1 MKKTSKKVIAVTLS
15 ASMLLGGSM
24 TAMAATTN
32 PDISQREI
40 DHKTAA
46 KNIAAQGMVLM
57 ENKNNSLPIS
67 AKKGTRVALFGQGVY
82 NTIKGGTGSGA
93 VNQRDNVTIQQGF
106 ENAGYD
112 IVDTDLIDQMQALW
126 RQDGGGSGGGM
137 FSSNWVNERSYA
149 DVDGALEK
157 VDAAAEQTDTAI
169 YVISRNSGEFRDRT
183 ATSYHICCKH
193 SIFFIRNFHAARY
206 RSNHTTDQ

>member
-67 AKKGTRVALFGQGVY
+67 AKKGTKVALFGQGVY

-93 VNQRDNVTIQQGF
+93 VNQRDNVTVLPQLSVI
-106 ENAGYD
+106 
-112 IVDTDLIDQMQALW
+112 I
-126 RQDGGGSGGGM
+126 
-137 FSSNWVNERSYA
+137 
-149 DVDGALEK
+149 
-157 VDAAAEQTDTAI
+157 
-169 YVISRNSGEFRDRT
+169 VISHVPQLCFKQLP
-183 ATSYHICCKH
+183 ATSSIHCTFYH
-193 SIFFIRNFHAARY
+193 F
-206 RSNHTTDQ
+206 

>member
-67 AKKGTRVALFGQGVY
+67 AKKGT
-82 NTIKGGTGSGA
+82 
-93 VNQRDNVTIQQGF
+93 
-106 ENAGYD
+106 
-112 IVDTDLIDQMQALW
+112 
-126 RQDGGGSGGGM
+126 
-137 FSSNWVNERSYA
+137 
-149 DVDGALEK
+149 K
-157 VDAAAEQTDTAI
+157 VDC
-169 YVISRNSGEFRDRT
+169 SDRV
-183 ATSYHICCKH
+183 
-193 SIFFIRNFHAARY
+193 F
-206 RSNHTTDQ
+206 TTPSKAVPVPVL

>member
-67 AKKGTRVALFGQGVY
+67 AKKGTKVALFGQGVY

-93 VNQRDNVTIQQGF
+93 VNQRDNVTVQQGF

-112 IVDTDLIDQMQALW
+112 IVNADFVNQMHELW
-126 RQDGGGSGGGM
+126 TANGGGTSQGWG
-137 FSSNWVNERSYA
+137 FKWVNEPVY
-149 DVDGALEK
+149 
-157 VDAAAEQTDTAI
+157 EQTEGAADQI
-169 YVISRNSGEFRDRT
+169 KDRYCNLCYCT
-183 ATSYHICCKH
+183 
-193 SIFFIRNFHAARY
+193 
-206 RSNHTTDQ
+206 

>member
-67 AKKGTRVALFGQGVY
+67 AKKGTKVALFLSLIHILAISSSMVSY
-82 NTIKGGTGSGA
+82 SLCSLY
-93 VNQRDNVTIQQGF
+93 
-106 ENAGYD
+106 EN
-112 IVDTDLIDQMQALW
+112 
-126 RQDGGGSGGGM
+126 
-137 FSSNWVNERSYA
+137 F
-149 DVDGALEK
+149 
-157 VDAAAEQTDTAI
+157 
-169 YVISRNSGEFRDRT
+169 
-183 ATSYHICCKH
+183 
-193 SIFFIRNFHAARY
+193 NFLFLCL
-206 RSNHTTDQ
+206 

>member
-67 AKKGTRVALFGQGVY
+67 AKKGTKVALFGQGVY

-93 VNQRDNVTIQQGF
+93 VNQRDNVTVQQGF
-106 ENAGYD
+106 ENAGYN
-112 IVDTDLIDQMQALW
+112 IVNADFVNQMHELW
-126 RQDGGGSGGGM
+126 TANGGGTSQGWGLKWVKKVRQTRSKQRQNRQILRFMLLHVTQVKDQTVLPEKVIISYRMMSGPIW
-137 FSSNWVNERSYA
+137 NC
-149 DVDGALEK
+149 LEK
-157 VDAAAEQTDTAI
+157 HLIT
-169 YVISRNSGEFRDRT
+169 
-183 ATSYHICCKH
+183 
-193 SIFFIRNFHAARY
+193 
-206 RSNHTTDQ
+206 

>member
-67 AKKGTRVALFGQGVY
+67 AKKGTKVALFGQGVY

-93 VNQRDNVTIQQGF
+93 VNQRDNVTVQQGF

-112 IVDTDLIDQMQALW
+112 IVNADFVNQMHELW
-126 RQDGGGSGGGM
+126 TANGGGTSQGWGFMSRQKVRQTRSKQQQNRQILQFMLLHVTQVKDQIVLPEKVIISYRMMSGPIW
-137 FSSNWVNERSYA
+137 NC
-149 DVDGALEK
+149 LEK
-157 VDAAAEQTDTAI
+157 HLIT
-169 YVISRNSGEFRDRT
+169 
-183 ATSYHICCKH
+183 
-193 SIFFIRNFHAARY
+193 
-206 RSNHTTDQ
+206 

>member
-67 AKKGTRVALFGQGVY
+67 AKKGTKVALFGQMTQHMTVVKSRHSTRLNLIINSREY
-82 NTIKGGTGSGA
+82 VCQPVIQPSPNIR
-93 VNQRDNVTIQQGF
+93 QRQ
-106 ENAGYD
+106 
-112 IVDTDLIDQMQALW
+112 
-126 RQDGGGSGGGM
+126 
-137 FSSNWVNERSYA
+137 
-149 DVDGALEK
+149 
-157 VDAAAEQTDTAI
+157 
-169 YVISRNSGEFRDRT
+169 
-183 ATSYHICCKH
+183 
-193 SIFFIRNFHAARY
+193 
-206 RSNHTTDQ
+206 

>member
-46 KNIAAQGMVLM
+46 KNIAAQGMVLV

-67 AKKGTRVALFGQGVY
+67 AKKGTKVALFGQGVY

-126 RQDGGGSGGGM
+126 KSDGGNTSGGGIWG
-137 FSSNWVNERSYA
+137 STWVNERNESREILKIILSVSSITFSEYFWKYSGKVKETDRKIYGISYKR
-149 DVDGALEK
+149 GK
-157 VDAAAEQTDTAI
+157 NI
-169 YVISRNSGEFRDRT
+169 KN
-183 ATSYHICCKH
+183 
-193 SIFFIRNFHAARY
+193 N
-206 RSNHTTDQ
+206 

>member
-67 AKKGTRVALFGQGVY
+67 AKKGTKVALFGQGVY

-93 VNQRDNVTIQQGF
+93 VNQRDNVTVQQGF
-106 ENAGYD
+106 ENVQTA
-112 IVDTDLIDQMQALW
+112 
-126 RQDGGGSGGGM
+126 DG
-137 FSSNWVNERSYA
+137 
-149 DVDGALEK
+149 L
-157 VDAAAEQTDTAI
+157 
-169 YVISRNSGEFRDRT
+169 
-183 ATSYHICCKH
+183 
-193 SIFFIRNFHAARY
+193 
-206 RSNHTTDQ
+206 

>member
-67 AKKGTRVALFGQGVY
+67 VKKGTKVALFGQGVFA
-82 NTIKGGTGSGA
+82 KMLMDEG
-93 VNQRDNVTIQQGF
+93 VRVLD
-106 ENAGYD
+106 AGELPK
-112 IVDTDLIDQMQALW
+112 IILKNE
-126 RQDGGGSGGGM
+126 DGKCQ
-137 FSSNWVNERSYA
+137 SN
-149 DVDGALEK
+149 
-157 VDAAAEQTDTAI
+157 
-169 YVISRNSGEFRDRT
+169 
-183 ATSYHICCKH
+183 
-193 SIFFIRNFHAARY
+193 
-206 RSNHTTDQ
+206 